1 MNKTLSLKDRKSL
14 LNKYPVSESQL
25 QYEFKRSKKKGVAIK
40 EWLDRKYFPVHP
52 PRILYHYSYAAHL
65 RSILKHGVVF
75 GDAVTS
81 NDHIKGINAP
91 SLTTKQK
98 FITKNVKFVCYSI
111 KNISNLKNAHY
122 VFKESS
128 RTLYDP
134 IKLKFDDNFEEIE
147 NKISNLPGSI
157 LEIIFSDS
165 YISFLWNENL
175 GIDELEKIEKQLKNF
190 SI

>member
-1 MNKTLSLKDRKSL
+1 MNTYIIIGLVVLFLVGSINLVVPTKQTRMLSDLRL
-14 LNKYPVSESQL
+14 
-25 QYEFKRSKKKGVAIK
+25 RARKKGFQI
-40 EWLDRKYFPVHP
+40 
-52 PRILYHYSYAAHL
+52 S
-65 RSILKHGVVF
+65 
-75 GDAVTS
+75 
-81 NDHIKGINAP
+81 
-91 SLTTKQK
+91 SLTSKQK
-98 FITKNVKFVCYSI
+98 FVTKNVKFVCYSL

-128 RTLYDP
+128 LTLYNP

-147 NKISNLPGSI
+147 NKISNLPDSI
-157 LEIIFSDS
+157 LEIIFNDS

>member
-1 MNKTLSLKDRKSL
+1 MNAYIIIGLVILFLVGSINLVIPTKQTRMLSDLRL
-14 LNKYPVSESQL
+14 EA
-25 QYEFKRSKKKGVAIK
+25 RKKGFQI
-40 EWLDRKYFPVHP
+40 
-52 PRILYHYSYAAHL
+52 S
-65 RSILKHGVVF
+65 
-75 GDAVTS
+75 
-81 NDHIKGINAP
+81 

-98 FITKNVKFVCYSI
+98 FITKNVKFVCYSL

-122 VFKESS
+122 VIKESS
-128 RTLYDP
+128 LTLYDP

>member
-1 MNKTLSLKDRKSL
+1 MNAYIIIGLVILFLVGSINLVIPTKQTRMLSDLRL
-14 LNKYPVSESQL
+14 EA
-25 QYEFKRSKKKGVAIK
+25 RKKGFQI
-40 EWLDRKYFPVHP
+40 
-52 PRILYHYSYAAHL
+52 S
-65 RSILKHGVVF
+65 
-75 GDAVTS
+75 
-81 NDHIKGINAP
+81 

-134 IKLKFDDNFEEIE
+134 IKLKFDDNFEQIE
-147 NKISNLPGSI
+147 NKISDLPGSI

>member
-1 MNKTLSLKDRKSL
+1 MNTYIIIGLVILFLVGSVNLVIPTKQTRMLSDLRLKAR
-14 LNKYPVSESQL
+14 
-25 QYEFKRSKKKGVAIK
+25 KKGFQI
-40 EWLDRKYFPVHP
+40 
-52 PRILYHYSYAAHL
+52 S
-65 RSILKHGVVF
+65 
-75 GDAVTS
+75 
-81 NDHIKGINAP
+81 
-91 SLTTKQK
+91 SLTSKQK
-98 FITKNVKFVCYSI
+98 FVTKNVKFVCYSL

-128 RTLYDP
+128 LTLYDP

-147 NKISNLPGSI
+147 NKRSNLPLSI
-157 LEIIFSDS
+157 LEIIFNDS